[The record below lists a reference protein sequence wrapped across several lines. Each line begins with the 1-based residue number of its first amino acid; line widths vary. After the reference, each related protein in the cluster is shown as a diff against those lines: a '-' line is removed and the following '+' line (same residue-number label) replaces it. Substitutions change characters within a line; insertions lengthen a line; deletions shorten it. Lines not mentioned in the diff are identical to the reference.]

1 MKFMLLK
8 YLEGVFSSNVHVL
21 DWERVKTKSNLHVAK
36 RDWMGNE
43 I

>member
-1 MKFMLLK
+1 MLSR
-8 YLEGVFSSNVHVL
+8 YLERLLGSNTHV
-21 DWERVKTKSNLHVAK
+21 DWDRVKIKPNLHVAK